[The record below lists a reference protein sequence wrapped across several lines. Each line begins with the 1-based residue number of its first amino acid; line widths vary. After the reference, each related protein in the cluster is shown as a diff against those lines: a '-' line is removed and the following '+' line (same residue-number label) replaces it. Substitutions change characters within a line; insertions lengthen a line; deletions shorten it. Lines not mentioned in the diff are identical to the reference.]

1 MSDSKKS
8 LLGTLFTKEE
18 NPESN
23 ESTDSSVELQSSLIA
38 LADSLSGYDG
48 RVDAE
53 IGKFKKMLRVGTTR
67 DELQAQVFIVARSF
81 QSYHT
86 KVTSESKDWF
96 KSLSAVQFIDG
107 LLQEGIPADLK
118 TKLTNYRGSLNSET
132 PAPQV
137 LLDVIE
143 ILEPETDDVSDTDSN
158 ILDPEEI
165 KLIAAPIVK
174 LLNTIELEQ
183 GHIKHTSELL
193 ELAAKLKSNEDLCTL
208 LEGVSEL
215 IIRSIYSANDQ
226 VEHFLKNLR
235 ERLEVVDDFI
245 VTNNK
250 SQQAMSSASDH
261 LTENVTKEVD
271 DLQLVLTDSKTLEEL
286 EAQVK
291 LSLENIATG
300 LEGFNEERKK
310 LEAESKERIEDL
322 QSQLDKAKEETE
334 HLRENLQQQRHRAMT
349 DPLTKLPNRHAYNE
363 RLHLEYNRWLRYK
376 KPLCLVMA
384 DIDHFKTVNDSHGHS
399 MGDEVLTRCA
409 KILTEELRSTDFVSR
424 FGGEEFVVLLPET
437 SIKDAIRAM
446 NKLRAQVMNQTFTN
460 GDDSFNVTMSFGVAT
475 FEAKDDFNL
484 VFNRADTALYRA
496 KNRGRNQVCA
506 ELKKTA

>member
-8 LLGTLFTKEE
+8 LLGTLFSKED
-18 NPESN
+18 NPDN
-23 ESTDSSVELQSSLIA
+23 QQMTHNSSELQASLIA

-53 IGKFKKMLRVGTTR
+53 IGKFKKMIRVGTTPE
-67 DELQAQVFIVARSF
+67 DLQCQVYIVARSF

-107 LLQEGIPADLK
+107 LIQEQLPTELS
-118 TKLTNYRGSLNSET
+118 TKLTNYKGSLSQDI
-132 PAPQV
+132 PARQV
-137 LLDVIE
+137 LQDIIE
-143 ILEPETDDVSDTDSN
+143 IFEPDTDN
-158 ILDPEEI
+158 LLANDTNTLDAEEI

-183 GHIKHTSELL
+183 GHLKHTSELL
-193 ELAAKLKSNEDLCTL
+193 ELADKLKSNEDLCTL

-226 VEHFLKNLR
+226 VEHFLQNLR
-235 ERLEVVDDFI
+235 KRLEVVDDFI

-250 SQQAMSSASDH
+250 SQLAMSSASDH
-261 LTENVTKEVD
+261 LTENVSKEVD
-271 DLQLVLTDSKTLEEL
+271 DLKIVLTDSKTLEEL
-286 EAQVK
+286 ESQVK
-291 LSLENIATG
+291 RSLENIAMG
-300 LEGFNEERKK
+300 LEDFNNQRKK
-310 LEAESKERIEDL
+310 LETESSERIQSL
-322 QSQLDKAKEETE
+322 QSQLDKAKQETE
-334 HLRENLQQQRHRAMT
+334 HLRDNLHQQRHRAMT

-384 DIDHFKTVNDSHGHS
+384 DIDHFKLVNDSHGHGI
-399 MGDEVLTRCA
+399 GDEVLTRCA
-409 KILTEELRSTDFVSR
+409 KIMTEGLRSTDFVSR

-446 NKLRAQVMNQTFTN
+446 NKLRSQLKNETFNN
-460 GDDSFNVTMSFGVAT
+460 GNDSFNITMSFGVAT

-496 KNRGRNQVCA
+496 KNRGRDQVCA
-506 ELKKTA
+506 ELKKTT